1 MVRTRSSRSLGVLVR
16 LLKRLGAKTA
26 LWMQELAEFCK
37 SSWDFFL
44 EQVWPGFSTL
54 KNFTEAPMVSISQ
67 DPVEAGSMMKML
79 PSRAALFL
87 IIPASHS
94 LNPFHGRSFQS
105 GVAQSIAWCC
115 HRLLDVTD
123 ATR

>member
-37 SSWDFFL
+37 SSWEFFL

-79 PSRAALFL
+79 PSRAFFD
-87 IIPASHS
+87 HS
-94 LNPFHGRSFQS
+94 CEPLVQS
-105 GVAQSIAWCC
+105 CFMVGVSKVEQHSP
-115 HRLLDVTD
+115 LLGVVYH
-123 ATR
+123 